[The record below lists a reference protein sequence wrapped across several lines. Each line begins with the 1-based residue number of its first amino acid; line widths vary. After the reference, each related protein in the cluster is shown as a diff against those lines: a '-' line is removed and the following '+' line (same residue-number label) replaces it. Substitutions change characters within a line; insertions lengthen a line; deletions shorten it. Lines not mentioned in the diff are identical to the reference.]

1 MKFQHS
7 SFNDITKDW
16 PSGEIVD
23 YTTKILFSFS
33 FLQLSLHIGNW
44 WIGEGNFHPLT
55 INKAAGNRNQGRNSY
70 ASMWTQQTRNDRT
83 KVSTRRSRLR
93 LQTNHFMGKVL
104 LSKAPTKFLTH
115 AIFLPYNYKFPIV
128 VIRII
133 FLCNLQIFRSRKK
146 DED

>member
-44 WIGEGNFHPLT
+44 WIGEGNFHSLM

-83 KVSTRRSRLR
+83 KVSTRVFAYKRTISWG
-93 LQTNHFMGKVL
+93 TVL
-104 LSKAPTKFLTH
+104 LSKAPTKFLTR
-115 AIFLPYNYKFPIV
+115 AILLPYNYKFSIV